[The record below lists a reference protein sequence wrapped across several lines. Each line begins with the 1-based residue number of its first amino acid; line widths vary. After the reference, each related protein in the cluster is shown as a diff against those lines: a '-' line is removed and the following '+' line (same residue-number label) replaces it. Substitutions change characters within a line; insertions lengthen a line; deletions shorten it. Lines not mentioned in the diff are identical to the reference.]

1 LKSFVNDDA
10 NPKWR
15 PFEQVQ
21 RHSCTVPILVGFP
34 HEVIGRR
41 YTEFFRSLLEAPAP
55 SRAEQTAAFRGALP
69 GCFFA
74 ARMTMRL
81 EQQKVRN
88 FF

>member
-41 YTEFFRSLLEAPAP
+41 YTEFFRSLLSALAVKEGELSKPA
-55 SRAEQTAAFRGALP
+55 L
-69 GCFFA
+69 
-74 ARMTMRL
+74 
-81 EQQKVRN
+81 
-88 FF
+88 